1 MTAADR
7 TQAPDP
13 YSRLPQVPSFELT
26 STGFADG
33 DELPGRH
40 GFADENLSPAL
51 AWSGAPEGT
60 KSFLVSCFDPDAP
73 TPSGFWH
80 WFAVGVPADVSSL
93 EQGAGS
99 ASGSLPAG
107 VLQLRNDYGSA
118 DFGGAAPRPGT
129 TRTATSSPSRP
140 STSPTRPRPASMP
153 TRARPRRPSSRWRTS
168 SAARPSPAPSRS
180 RADGPLHE
188 LCEDRCGSCCAG
200 PRASQTS

>member
-118 DFGGAAPRPGT
+118 DFGGAAPPPGDDPH
-129 TRTATSSPSRP
+129 RYFFAVTALDIADPTEAGVDAD
-140 STSPTRPRPASMP
+140 TSPAKASFL
-153 TRARPRRPSSRWRTS
+153 TLAHVIGRATLTGTF
-168 SAARPSPAPSRS
+168 AIE
-180 RADGPLHE
+180 G
-188 LCEDRCGSCCAG
+188 
-200 PRASQTS
+200 